1 MIITDTFTSFFAEE
15 HNPNLNFPALFDLC
29 YKEAHQ
35 RKDYYTSIILDNSE
49 NPYVKEFIDYAT
61 EKINE
66 VHLKIGLSKEYKQ
79 EIFSVWANIGYPNRT
94 VMPHSHGDS
103 FFSAVLYLT
112 GGVGDGVGNLF
123 LINPDKQKVPVM
135 RPKHIAEYNKYTS
148 DFWGVEPV
156 PGKFIV
162 FPSWQWHY
170 VSTNESAVPRVS
182 IALDTKIVKIDN
194 NHEKISLDK
203 TIQ

>member
-1 MIITDTFTSFFAEE
+1 MVITDTFTSFFAEDF
-15 HNPNLNFPALFDLC
+15 NPNLNFADLVDYC
-29 YKEAHQ
+29 YEVAHE
-35 RKDYYTSIILDNSE
+35 RKDFYTAVSFDNSNNE
-49 NPYVKEFIDYAT
+49 AVKEFVNYAV

-66 VHLKIGLSKEYKQ
+66 VHLKIGLSPEYKQ
-79 EIFSVWANIGYPNRT
+79 EIFSVWGNVGYPNRT
-94 VMPHSHGDS
+94 TMPHSHGDS

-112 GGVGDGVGNLF
+112 GGIGDGVGNLF

-148 DFWGVEPV
+148 DFWGIEPH

-182 IALDTKIVKIDN
+182 IAIDTKIVPK
-194 NHEKISLDK
+194 
-203 TIQ
+203 